1 MNKSLITLGVIGF
14 LIFLLGFSGCRSYN
28 NMVTKDETVTK
39 SWQEVENQYQRRMDL
54 IPNLVNTV
62 QGYADFEKSTITA
75 VIEARSKA
83 TSISI
88 NPDKLDAESLKNF
101 QQAQGQLSGALS
113 RLLVVAEQYPN
124 LKANE
129 NFMNLQAELAGT
141 ENRISFGRT
150 KFNEAAQDYN
160 TYIRT
165 FPRNIW
171 AGMFGFA
178 KRAYFEADAGAEK
191 APSVKFNTK

>member
-1 MNKSLITLGVIGF
+1 MKKSFIVLGIIGF
-14 LIFLLGFSGCRSYN
+14 LIFAMGYSGCSSYN
-28 NMVTKDETVTK
+28 NMVTKDESVTK
-39 SWQEVENQYQRRMDL
+39 AWQEVENQYQRRMDL

-83 TSISI
+83 TSITVDPS
-88 NPDKLDAESLKNF
+88 KLDEASLKKF
-101 QQAQGQLSGALS
+101 QESQSALSGALS

-129 NFMNLQAELAGT
+129 NFIRLQDQLEGT
-141 ENRISFGRT
+141 ENRITFGRT
-150 KFNEAAQDYN
+150 SFNEAAQDYN
-160 TYIRT
+160 TYVRK

-171 AGMFGFA
+171 AGMFGFQ

-191 APSVKFNTK
+191 APIVKFDTK